1 MVADAVA
8 VRAVRADG
16 RCVMSAVTSALA
28 MPLPM
33 PLPMSGA
40 LLAAAIAA
48 ETMPPSAL
56 SPALD
61 ATAALASTDARRIA
75 SAILEVL
82 AGMRSITDAAL
93 ALGITSARYYALE
106 ARAVSGL
113 IAACEPRG
121 PGPVI
126 GVGLPAELERL
137 RAERDRLKA
146 EAARYQALA
155 RIAQGAF
162 ALPVLPATTGTTPR
176 PRATTVAKRSATPPP
191 DGALSGRSRKKRR
204 PTVRALRLATR
215 VRDAGA
221 AGGAPAGSTAA
232 ALAPTPV
239 TSQPEDKA

>member
-1 MVADAVA
+1 MNTMTSARPVAD
-8 VRAVRADG
+8 
-16 RCVMSAVTSALA
+16 
-28 MPLPM
+28 P
-33 PLPMSGA
+33 
-40 LLAAAIAA
+40 
-48 ETMPPSAL
+48 
-56 SPALD
+56 
-61 ATAALASTDARRIA
+61 ATAIPATATPSVADLSLTLPPHDGTVVVASGDARRIA

-82 AGMRSITDAAL
+82 AGMRSITDVAL

-146 EAARYQALA
+146 EAARYQTLA

-162 ALPVLPATTGTTPR
+162 ALPMPPATGTSGGARTSAVGAVKR
-176 PRATTVAKRSATPPP
+176 PATP
-191 DGALSGRSRKKRR
+191 AVVNAAGRSRKKRR

-215 VRDAGA
+215 VRDAGST
-221 AGGAPAGSTAA
+221 GTLPAGSTAA
-232 ALAPTPV
+232 LPPPTPANG
-239 TSQPEDKA
+239 QPEDKA

>member
-1 MVADAVA
+1 MSSLMPAVPAADAV
-8 VRAVRADG
+8 
-16 RCVMSAVTSALA
+16 SS
-28 MPLPM
+28 
-33 PLPMSGA
+33 
-40 LLAAAIAA
+40 AAITAVIA
-48 ETMPPSAL
+48 CVAPSAA
-56 SPALD
+56 PASLPAPVRD
-61 ATAALASTDARRIA
+61 DAVATASNDARRIA
-75 SAILEVL
+75 SAILDVL

-162 ALPVLPATTGTTPR
+162 ALPALPATTGMTSR
-176 PRATTVAKRSATPPP
+176 PSATTVAKRSATPLPP
-191 DGALSGRSRKKRR
+191 GASGRSRKKRR

-221 AGGAPAGSTAA
+221 VGGAPAGSTATA
-232 ALAPTPV
+232 PPPTP
-239 TSQPEDKA
+239 TTGQPEDKA

>member
-1 MVADAVA
+1 MNTI
-8 VRAVRADG
+8 
-16 RCVMSAVTSALA
+16 TSALPVA
-28 MPLPM
+28 DPVLTATPAPATAPPSGADTSLTLPPLP
-33 PLPMSGA
+33 P
-40 LLAAAIAA
+40 
-48 ETMPPSAL
+48 
-56 SPALD
+56 LD
-61 ATAALASTDARRIA
+61 ATVMVASGDARRIA

-82 AGMRSITDAAL
+82 AGMRSITDVAL
-93 ALGITSARYYALE
+93 ALGITAARYYALE

-146 EAARYQALA
+146 EAARYQTLA

-162 ALPVLPATTGTTPR
+162 ALPVAPTTVTTGAARSSAVGATKRPATP
-176 PRATTVAKRSATPPP
+176 AVVNAA
-191 DGALSGRSRKKRR
+191 GRSRKKRR

-215 VRDAGA
+215 VRDAGL

-232 ALAPTPV
+232 LPPPTPANG
-239 TSQPEDKA
+239 QPEDRA

>member
-1 MVADAVA
+1 VNGAPAPASPSVTSSLTSAESISADASSGQASPVTSSSDVVA
-8 VRAVRADG
+8 V
-16 RCVMSAVTSALA
+16 
-28 MPLPM
+28 
-33 PLPMSGA
+33 
-40 LLAAAIAA
+40 
-48 ETMPPSAL
+48 
-56 SPALD
+56 
-61 ATAALASTDARRIA
+61 TASNDARRLA

-93 ALGITSARYYALE
+93 ALGITAARYYALE

-146 EAARYQALA
+146 EAARYQTLA

-162 ALPVLPATTGTTPR
+162 ALPVLPATTGTSAR
-176 PRATTVAKRSATPPP
+176 SAATSAAKRSAAPVPTS
-191 DGALSGRSRKKRR
+191 ALSRGRKKRR

-215 VRDAGA
+215 VRDAGPA
-221 AGGAPAGSTAA
+221 SGAPAGSTVATPP
-232 ALAPTPV
+232 PTPAPG
-239 TSQPEDKA
+239 QPEDRA

>member
-1 MVADAVA
+1 
-8 VRAVRADG
+8 
-16 RCVMSAVTSALA
+16 MSAVTSAL
-28 MPLPM
+28 
-33 PLPMSGA
+33 PMSEA
-40 LLAAAIAA
+40 LLAAAVAA
-48 ETMPPSAL
+48 ETTPSVL
-56 SPALD
+56 PPALD
-61 ATAALASTDARRIA
+61 VAAAVASNEARRIA

-106 ARAVSGL
+106 ARAVAGL

-162 ALPVLPATTGTTPR
+162 ALPVLPATTGSTARVQTDARGMAKCAAAVTP
-176 PRATTVAKRSATPPP
+176 S
-191 DGALSGRSRKKRR
+191 GAIGRGRKKRR

-221 AGGAPAGSTAA
+221 AGGAPAGSTATA
-232 ALAPTPV
+232 PPPTPA
-239 TSQPEDKA
+239 TGQPEDKA